1 MSLLRRSRKPNMDG
15 VNLLMTL
22 LLCYP
27 EIGTVTFDP
36 AKGETL
42 QMAFALNRLPGD
54 EENKKFGQFLT
65 ESISTYHSLLGL
77 PEGRLSITVEGNGK
91 AAILGIK
98 RDMATISRGEISLI
112 AALVRDNFKDDLVTD
127 TEMEKDLPDEATRL
141 AHEDNIDNIL
151 GSVRHGVIS
160 ETMVGYREAGRVM
173 VYNK

>member
-1 MSLLRRSRKPNMDG
+1 MSFLRRRRKPNMDG

-42 QMAFALNRLPGD
+42 QMSFALKRRPED
-54 EENKKFGQFLT
+54 EESGKFGRFLT
-65 ESISTYHSLLGL
+65 ESINTYHSLLHL
-77 PEGRLSITVEGNGK
+77 PEGKLNITVEGNGT

-98 RDMATISRGEISLI
+98 RDMATISRGEIKLI
-112 AALVRDNFKDDLVTD
+112 ATLVRETFGDDLITD
-127 TEMEKDLPDEATRL
+127 PDMEKNLPDEATRL
-141 AHEDNIDNIL
+141 AHEENIDNIL
-151 GSVRHGVIS
+151 GSVRCGVIS
-160 ETMVGYREAGRVM
+160 ETLVGYREAGRVM

>member
-42 QMAFALNRLPGD
+42 QMAFALNCLPND
-54 EENKKFGQFLT
+54 EEKQKFGQFLT
-65 ESISTYHSLLGL
+65 ESISTYHCLLGL
-77 PEGRLSITVEGNGK
+77 PEGRLSITLEGNGK

-112 AALVRDNFKDDLVTD
+112 AALVRDRFKDNLVTD
-127 TEMEKDLPDEATRL
+127 TEMETDLPDEATRL

-151 GSVRHGVIS
+151 GSVRHGAIS